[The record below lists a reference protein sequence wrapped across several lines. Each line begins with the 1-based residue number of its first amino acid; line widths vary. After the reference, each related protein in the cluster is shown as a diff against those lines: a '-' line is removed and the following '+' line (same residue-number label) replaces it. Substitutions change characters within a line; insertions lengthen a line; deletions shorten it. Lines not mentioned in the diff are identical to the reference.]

1 MVIQITTPVV
11 SEVEIEHLVSRV
23 FFKSIDLLGGLG
35 KLAEFRTLTW
45 LPSLARAAFVIVL
58 KEEYMKTDE
67 EIAQKVGLTRNTV
80 RNILRADPELA
91 LQKIK
96 TMEDLIHEEAKELK
110 VHTAGGIAK
119 LAYKEIKLGHEAQ
132 TLIHYCSIVAE
143 DIVKTLEIPW
153 AYLILRKS
161 KGLKYPIL
169 ESKTLKEKLSGI
181 SVKGINIEEILD
193 HIQYP
198 IKNPAT
204 LLREIKEYLQMREAQ
219 KT

>member
-1 MVIQITTPVV
+1 MVIQITSPVV
-11 SEVEIEHLVSRV
+11 SETEIEHLVSRV

-45 LPSLARAAFVIVL
+45 LPSLARAAFAIVL

-67 EIAQKVGLTRNTV
+67 EIAQKLGLTKNTI
-80 RNILRADPELA
+80 RNILKADPELA

-96 TMEDLIHEEAKELK
+96 TIEDLIHEEEKELK

-132 TLIHYCSIVAE
+132 TLIHYCSILAE

-169 ESKTLKEKLSGI
+169 ESQTLKEKLSDI
-181 SVKGINIEEILD
+181 SIKGIHIEEILD

-198 IKNPAT
+198 IKNPAI
-204 LLREIKEYLQMREAQ
+204 LLREIKEYLQIKEAQ
-219 KT
+219 KV